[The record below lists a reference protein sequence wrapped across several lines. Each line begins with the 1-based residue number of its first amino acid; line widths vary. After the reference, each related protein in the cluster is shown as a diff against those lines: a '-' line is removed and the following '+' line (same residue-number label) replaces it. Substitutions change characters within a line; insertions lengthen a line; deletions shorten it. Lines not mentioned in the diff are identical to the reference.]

1 MSVKT
6 KWPRAVALA
15 VAAELGDI
23 LTPFCERLEIAG
35 SLRRGKPTVGDI
47 ELLFIPKSES
57 RADGLFDTTQVNLAD
72 EVINRLLSSGVLA
85 KRPNVNGSFAWGEK
99 NKLAIHGPSGIPV
112 DLFATT
118 ADNWWLSLVIRT
130 GSKETNLKLTT
141 GAARQGRKLNA
152 YGAGVTMRNGTV
164 TKATSERDVFHLC
177 GCPYLEPKSR

>member
-118 ADNWWLSLVIRT
+118 AANWWVSLVVRT
-130 GSKETNLKLTT
+130 GSKETNLELTT
-141 GAARQGRKLNA
+141 GAQRFGRRLNA
-152 YGAGVTMRNGTV
+152 YGSGVTMPDGSNV
-164 TKATSERDVFHLC
+164 AAKSEQEVFHLC
-177 GCPYLEPKSR
+177 GCKYREPKHR